1 MPSDIAVLVGR
12 FQPFH
17 EAHLALLTRALT
29 VASRCVVIIG
39 SAFQARTPK
48 NPFTWKE
55 RAEMIRLAV
64 PAADR
69 ERLVIVPMRD

>member
-39 SAFQARTPK
+39 FAFQARTPK

-55 RAEMIRLAV
+55 RAEMIR
-64 PAADR
+64 
-69 ERLVIVPMRD
+69 